1 MQSIINIGVFGGD
14 SNLLIQS
21 LSCNEQQNHYLTD
34 GLEFGIS
41 VPSDFKL
48 NFENVIDLDK
58 LSNFDIVIVTDH
70 NNDIKK
76 MENIRYIY
84 IDDNVVN
91 LKVIVAYRLL
101 VNNLKYF
108 IDICQGYHYTVW
120 TELFGVRLHKYPDVT
135 DVDYKIIYETKI
147 SEIDKDR
154 LIDTINSSGFNVIIN
169 MLKDTITDDFVT
181 NLNLEKLKRVQHD
194 LSVMIYNNDYD
205 AYDLYAKLD
214 ATIILEEAKHY
225 NENNVSNQIKDLISE
240 MKNQVLFVIQKMIAI
255 NSLKS
260 QDDYYIFKNIL
271 QDAIKK
277 YINFNDIVVDYS
289 KKIVDYITDELL
301 QTKAWEQTKKIL
313 ADLKHM
319 GCVDS
324 IDVIIDAFLSRAKL
338 SEVNSIIMTYE
349 NLSGKSGFPKYLSYL
364 INLAENK
371 DIDIHRM
378 ATEFMCES
386 MKYNNCVLK
395 ELHKLYDFHKNY
407 TKLNFNF
414 SIDDDDSVVKF
425 VNYIKDGGYN
435 EIPKDIKQYA
445 NDRCN
450 EIYSNSKED
459 ETSSKYSKKSTTKKN
474 KKTTPKLDG

>member
-1 MQSIINIGVFGGD
+1 MQSIINIGVFGVN

-21 LSCNEQQNHYLTD
+21 LSCNDQQNHYLSD
-34 GLEFGIS
+34 GVEFGIS
-41 VPSDFKL
+41 IPSDLKL
-48 NFENVIDLDK
+48 NFENVIDQDK
-58 LSNFDIVIVTDH
+58 LSDFDIVISID
-70 NNDIKK
+70 NRDIKK
-76 MENIRYIY
+76 MSNIKYIH
-84 IDDNVVN
+84 IDDCNVD
-91 LKVIVAYRLL
+91 LKEMVTYRLL
-101 VNNLKYF
+101 LNNLKYF
-108 IDICQGYHYTVW
+108 IDNCDSYHYTVW
-120 TELFGVRLHKYPDVT
+120 IELFGIRLHKYPDVNNP
-135 DVDYKIIYETKI
+135 DYKMIYESKI
-147 SEIDKDR
+147 SEINKNK
-154 LIDTINSSGFNVIIN
+154 LIDIIKSSGFNDIIN
-169 MLKDTITDDFVT
+169 MLKDTITDEFVT

-194 LSVMIYNNDYD
+194 ITEMVYNNDYD

-214 ATIILEEAKHY
+214 ATIIMEETKHY
-225 NENNVSNQIKDLISE
+225 NENNVSNQIKELIAE
-240 MKNQVLFVIQKMIAI
+240 MKGQVLFVIQKMIAM

-386 MKYNNCVLK
+386 MKYNNSVLK

-425 VNYIKDGGYN
+425 VNYIKDGGYI

-450 EIYSNSKED
+450 EIYSNSKND

-474 KKTTPKLDG
+474 KKATPKLDG